1 MGSSII
7 FFLFSSFYQTKVT
20 SFSYKETGDK
30 LIKMWW
36 QDLSPS
42 ANTQGFIQQR
52 SEVIVV
58 STESLDDTF
67 DKEISKKVPLRC
79 TWTVMSI
86 KFTSRAFS
94 SPRSFV
100 YILTVIRRKN
110 LEDISKSFL
119 CAFCKNAKVCI
130 AVDICFTDKDIL
142 TCRFVIS
149 RISLKCTPN
158 AFYYEWYCACNGKL
172 WQNGWIENVGC
183 LMHCLT
189 ITFSFITNEQTK
201 CFASQFPFENEF
213 LFQIFS
219 ELGIFCTNISTCQRV
234 RTFHEKMTKTPIFTY
249 FLLRKIFWLLLSK
262 EISVCVWKNAQH
274 MGLAPWFHF
283 SFFSFSSPMTEA
295 KSGFS
300 LAEKM
305 SIKFTSRTLS
315 LLFWSL
321 TRIMCIFHL

>member
-7 FFLFSSFYQTKVT
+7 FFLFSSFCQTKIT

-52 SEVIVV
+52 SEVIVI
-58 STESLDDTF
+58 SESLDDTF
-67 DKEISKKVPLRC
+67 DKEISKKVPLWC

-130 AVDICFTDKDIL
+130 AMDICFTDKDIL
-142 TCRFVIS
+142 TCMFVT
-149 RISLKCTPN
+149 RIS
-158 AFYYEWYCACNGKL
+158 FW
-172 WQNGWIENVGC
+172 NVY
-183 LMHCLT
+183 
-189 ITFSFITNEQTK
+189 TK
-201 CFASQFPFENEF
+201 CIILQMI
-213 LFQIFS
+213 L
-219 ELGIFCTNISTCQRV
+219 C
-234 RTFHEKMTKTPIFTY
+234 M
-249 FLLRKIFWLLLSK
+249 
-262 EISVCVWKNAQH
+262 
-274 MGLAPWFHF
+274 
-283 SFFSFSSPMTEA
+283 
-295 KSGFS
+295 
-300 LAEKM
+300 
-305 SIKFTSRTLS
+305 
-315 LLFWSL
+315 
-321 TRIMCIFHL
+321 